1 MTPMLTVND
10 LTFEVRWS
18 SRRKTVELSVE
29 RDGSLVI
36 RAPKGTADSVLEGF
50 VRDKTFWLYTK
61 LAEKEALQ
69 QPVAAKEFVSGEG
82 FPYLGKNYRLLV
94 VDEQESPL
102 KLEAGRFKMLRS
114 EAAAGR
120 GRDLFI
126 NWYMG
131 HARPWIRRR
140 VALLAPRFGAAPT
153 SVEVREL
160 GFRWGSCGKAGGLN
174 FNWAT
179 ILLPPSVV
187 EYVVAHE
194 LVHLLEPN
202 HTPEFWQRVERAMP
216 DYEQRKVWL
225 AEHGAG
231 YVQL

>member
-1 MTPMLTVND
+1 MAPTLTVQD

-18 SRRKTVELSVE
+18 AQRKTVELSVE

-36 RAPKGTADSVLEGF
+36 RAPEGTDSSVLEGF
-50 VRDKTFWLYTK
+50 VREKSFWLYTK

-69 QPVAAKEFVSGEG
+69 HPVTAKEFVSGEG
-82 FPYLGKNYRLLV
+82 FPYLGRSYRLLL
-94 VDEQESPL
+94 VDEQAVPL

-114 EAAAGR
+114 EAEAGR
-120 GRDLFI
+120 GRDIFI
-126 NWYMG
+126 RWYME

-140 VALLAPRFGAAPT
+140 VGLLAPRVGAEPT

-179 ILLPPSVV
+179 ILLPPRIV
-187 EYVVAHE
+187 EYVVVHE
-194 LVHLLEPN
+194 LVHLHEPN

-216 DYEQRKVWL
+216 DYEGRKLWL

-231 YVQL
+231 YVTL